1 MTVDHGP
8 PDKKVR
14 TNLVVPAIAP
24 LHNDRVLIAET
35 NRFIPIQHRDQMR
48 EDLRDLLVEDGHIVR
63 YFDDHPFGLGVYTF
77 PDTITADAVAGLTY
91 ELDEVTTI
99 NFVKHNGAKNMRLT
113 TFGRETW
120 LLYLG
125 FPLDYQTTQYIH
137 SVVEDFGLLSIWDN
151 PRGNKKFVLVKAWIV
166 DPKFVPKSLVMHQL
180 GGAR

>member
-1 MTVDHGP
+1 
-8 PDKKVR
+8 
-14 TNLVVPAIAP
+14 
-24 LHNDRVLIAET
+24 
-35 NRFIPIQHRDQMR
+35 MR

-99 NFVKHNGAKNMRLT
+99 NFVKHNEAKNMRLT

-120 LLYLG
+120 ILYLG

-137 SVVEDFGLLSIWDN
+137 SAVEDFGLLSI
-151 PRGNKKFVLVKAWIV
+151 
-166 DPKFVPKSLVMHQL
+166 
-180 GGAR
+180 